1 MNANSTMQIVRSIAE
16 LQNILNPR
24 KREGRTVGFVPT
36 MGSLHEGHL
45 ELVKKARRDH
55 DLVVMSIFVNP
66 AQFGPGEDY
75 DAYPRD
81 EQHDAELASSAGVD
95 YLFVPSVSEMYPRTS
110 SIRIL
115 PGEQALQLCGASR
128 PGHFDGVLKVVLK
141 LFNIVDPDESY
152 FGMKDAQQLAII
164 ETFVRDFNLRTS
176 ITRIATVRE
185 KDGLAKSSRNV
196 RLEAHERKQATAIY
210 RALGMGKRSYYEG
223 VSLKEVEKIVSRI
236 IEKETLGTIDY
247 VQALAYPSLDENFSE
262 AEEIIIAAAVK
273 FTSTRLI
280 DNIIMSSVKDEKNV

>member
-1 MNANSTMQIVRSIAE
+1 MNASATMQIVRSIAE

-36 MGSLHEGHL
+36 MGFLHEGHL
-45 ELVKKARRDH
+45 ELVKQARRDH

-75 DAYPRD
+75 EAYPRD
-81 EQHDAELASSAGVD
+81 EQRDTELAAAAGVD
-95 YLFVPSVSEMYPRTS
+95 YLFVPAVQEMYPRIS
-110 SIRIL
+110 SISIL
-115 PGEQALQLCGASR
+115 PGEQATQLCGASR

-176 ITRIATVRE
+176 IARVQTVRE
-185 KDGLAKSSRNV
+185 EDGLAKSSRNV
-196 RLEAHERKQATAIY
+196 RLEPQEREQAPAIY
-210 RALGMGKRSYYEG
+210 RALNMGKRSYYEG
-223 VSLKEVEKIVSRI
+223 VSLKEVEKIVSRV
-236 IEKETLGTIDY
+236 IESETSGTIDY
-247 VQALAYPSLDENFSE
+247 VQALAYPSLNENFSE
-262 AEEIIIAAAVK
+262 AEEVIIAVAVK

-280 DNIIMSSVKDEKNV
+280 DNIIMSSIKDEKNV

>member
-1 MNANSTMQIVRSIAE
+1 MQIVRSIAE

-24 KREGRTVGFVPT
+24 KRGGRTIGFVPT
-36 MGSLHEGHL
+36 MGFLHEGHL
-45 ELVKKARRDH
+45 ELVKQARRDH

-75 DAYPRD
+75 EAYPRD
-81 EQHDAELASSAGVD
+81 EQRDAELASAAGVD
-95 YLFVPSVSEMYPRTS
+95 YLFVPAVNEMYPRTS

-115 PGEQALQLCGASR
+115 PGEQAARLCGASR
-128 PGHFDGVLKVVLK
+128 PGHFDGVLKVLLK

-176 ITRIATVRE
+176 ICRVPTVRE
-185 KDGLAKSSRNV
+185 EDGLAKSSRNV
-196 RLEAHERKQATAIY
+196 RLEPQERDQAPAIY
-210 RALGMGKRSYYEG
+210 RALCMGKRSYYEG
-223 VSLKEVEKIVSRI
+223 VSLKEVEKIVSNV
-236 IEKETLGTIDY
+236 IENETSGTIDY
-247 VQALAYPSLDENFSE
+247 VKALAYPSLDESFGE
-262 AEEIIIAAAVK
+262 AEEIIIATAVK

-280 DNIIMSSVKDEKNV
+280 DNIIMSSIKDEKNV

>member
-1 MNANSTMQIVRSIAE
+1 MNSSATMQIVRSIAE

-36 MGSLHEGHL
+36 MGFLHEGHL
-45 ELVKKARRDH
+45 ELVKEARKDH
-55 DLVVMSIFVNP
+55 DIVVMSIFVNP

-81 EQHDAELASSAGVD
+81 EQRDAELASAAGVD
-95 YLFVPSVSEMYPRTS
+95 YLFVPTVKEMYPRAS
-110 SIRIL
+110 SISIL
-115 PGEQALQLCGASR
+115 PGKQASQLCGASR
-128 PGHFDGVLKVVLK
+128 PGHFDGVLKVLLK
-141 LFNIVDPDESY
+141 LFNIIDPDESY

-176 ITRIATVRE
+176 ITRVPTVRE
-185 KDGLAKSSRNV
+185 DDGLAKSSRNV
-196 RLEAHERKQATAIY
+196 RLELQEREQAPAIY

-223 VSLKEVEKIVSRI
+223 VSLKEVEKIVSKI
-236 IEKETLGTIDY
+236 IENETSGTIDY
-247 VQALAYPSLDENFSE
+247 VRALAYPSLDENFSE
-262 AEEIIIAAAVK
+262 AEEVIIAAAVK

-280 DNIIMSSVKDEKNV
+280 DNIIMSSIKDEKNV